1 MRSAGV
7 PPGWLDRN
15 ALFQHIRAAGLKI
28 DDSTLDEFQK
38 QGLMLP
44 PLRASRGRYGNPGY
58 WSPQQAELLR
68 SLCLSSQRKGA
79 KSVATRCIL
88 PVWVWVYWGD
98 EHGITLEQVQHIMH
112 TWTQRMQRGLSR
124 DQAHQ
129 LATDIVA
136 QVGNAPEGGIQ
147 RAKRELTDLL
157 SRPDVDPEQLLESLA
172 HIFDPG
178 KRPNGPHNL
187 PIIPE
192 AIAFQI
198 QSLYH
203 GIQILAQGQL
213 LAPGLW
219 LWARHMLL
227 QQLAS
232 YGQQQ
237 PSYFQEVQ
245 GTSVASLYSEETV
258 ITRLLFT
265 CSDLAMTL
273 GAALLFPTK
282 AHLPEQHRH
291 EVWEQRVIAA
301 YVTATP
307 MLSPLWVPGSTL
319 IRSLAIEEN
328 VTLA

>member
-1 MRSAGV
+1 MRSAEV
-7 PPGWLDRN
+7 PPDWLDKK
-15 ALFQHIRAAGLKI
+15 ALFQLVRAAGLKI

-68 SLCLSSQRKGA
+68 SLCLSVQRKGA
-79 KSVATRCIL
+79 KSVAARCIL

-98 EHGITLEQVQHIMH
+98 EHGVTLEQVQHIMQ
-112 TWTQRMQRGLSR
+112 TWAQRMQRGLSR

-136 QVGNAPEGGIQ
+136 QVGNAPAGGIQ

-157 SRPDVDPEQLLESLA
+157 SRPDVDSGQILETLA
-172 HIFDPG
+172 HVFDPG
-178 KRPNGPHNL
+178 KQPNGPHAL

-192 AIAFQI
+192 AVAFWV

-203 GIQILAQGQL
+203 GIHILAKGQS

-219 LWARHMLL
+219 WWARHMLL

-232 YGQQQ
+232 YDQQQ
-237 PSYFQEVQ
+237 PSYLQEVR
-245 GTSVASLYSEETV
+245 GTSFASLYTEETV
-258 ITRLLFT
+258 VTRFLFT
-265 CSDLAMTL
+265 CADLALTL
-273 GAALLFPTK
+273 GSAFLFSTK
-282 AHLPEQHRH
+282 VHLPEWHRH

-301 YVTATP
+301 HVTTRP
-307 MLSPLWVPGSTL
+307 VLSPLWVPGNAL
-319 IRSLAIEEN
+319 IRSLAVEEHM
-328 VTLA
+328 TLS